1 MSAVAACSVCL
12 RRTWLIARLAGRIE
26 RERLGRSGR
35 LSLLLALTDARLMRA
50 VGATAVIDEYRRFA
64 ADAARSAI
72 SDAGLQA
79 FCRHDERYPVA
90 LRDLPD
96 PPAVVHVAGD
106 PELFAQLTAADRPA
120 VAVVGARRASAY
132 GTEAARALGRGLAAA
147 DVLVVSGLA
156 FGADSAAHAGAIE
169 VGGPTIA
176 VLAGGAERAYPES
189 KRRLY
194 DAVRRHGCVVSEMPP
209 GFRGFRW
216 SFPAR
221 NRLIAGLARLTVV
234 VEAAER
240 SGSLITAELARDLGR
255 DVAAVP
261 GRVTSP
267 LAAGTNALLKDG
279 AALVTCPEDAL
290 DLACGVGSWTLRDRR
305 EQVPAHLRALLAAVA
320 EGRETL
326 DALVAAGHAVGEAL
340 SGLAE
345 LEGLGHVRRAVGGR
359 FVAAA

>member
-1 MSAVAACSVCL
+1 M
-12 RRTWLIARLAGRIE
+12 
-26 RERLGRSGR
+26 
-35 LSLLLALTDARLMRA
+35 
-50 VGATAVIDEYRRFA
+50 
-64 ADAARSAI
+64 
-72 SDAGLQA
+72 
-79 FCRHDERYPVA
+79 
-90 LRDLPD
+90 
-96 PPAVVHVAGD
+96 
-106 PELFAQLTAADRPA
+106 
-120 VAVVGARRASAY
+120 VGARRASPY
-132 GTEAARALGRGLAAA
+132 GLDAARALGRGLAAA
-147 DVLVVSGLA
+147 DVPVVSGLA
-156 FGADSAAHAGAIE
+156 LGADSAAHGGAVE

-176 VLAGGAERAYPES
+176 VLAGGAERPYPES

-194 DAVRRHGCVVSEMPP
+194 VAVRRHGCVVSEMPP
-209 GFRGFRW
+209 GFRGYRW

-221 NRLIAGLARLTVV
+221 NRVIAGLGRLTIV

-279 AALVTCPEDAL
+279 AALVTRAEDAL
-290 DLACGVGSWTLRDRR
+290 DLACGVSNWSERDRR
-305 EQVPAHLRALLAAVA
+305 RQVPAHLAPLMTAIA

-326 DALVAAGHAVGEAL
+326 DALVAAGHTVGAAL
-340 SGLAE
+340 AGLAE